1 MDLPS
6 TESVFDFDF
15 TSDLGKKYEGQFTV
29 RCLLNVRQ
37 KHLLELEKTRLLGN
51 YVNPTDELAGMAII
65 LASLRHRIIDAPEW
79 WKQSDG
85 GYNLTDIDVLNVLY
99 EKVLT
104 AEVEWR
110 TKLKEKAKKL
120 QEQTAPTATSPSSTA

>member
-6 TESVFDFDF
+6 TQSVFDFEF
-15 TSDLGKKYEGQFTV
+15 TSELDKKYEGRFTV
-29 RCLLNVRQ
+29 NCLLNMRQ

-51 YVNPTDELAGMAII
+51 FPNPTDELAGISVI
-65 LASLRHRIIDAPEW
+65 LATLRHRIVDAPDW

-85 GYNLTDIDVLNVLY
+85 GYNLTDFDVLTALY
-99 EKVLT
+99 DKVLN

-110 TKLKEKAKKL
+110 TKLKEKAKVL
-120 QEQTAPTATSPSSTA
+120 QTPAPQS

>member
-6 TESVFDFDF
+6 TQSVFDFEM
-15 TSDLGKKYEGQFTV
+15 TSELGKKFEGRFTV
-29 RCLLNVRQ
+29 HCLMNMRQ

-51 YVNPTDELAGMAII
+51 YSNPTDELAGISII
-65 LASLRHRIIDAPEW
+65 LASLRHRIVDAPDW

-85 GYNLTDIDVLNVLY
+85 GYNLTDFDVLTALY
-99 EKVLT
+99 DKALN

-120 QEQTAPTATSPSSTA
+120 QEPTSPQPSSA